1 MTVANAIRTTMLKD
15 YDKIILIVV
24 AVASLMLGFYNT
36 WAIQNP
42 PDSSDLV
49 SKGNQYFALGE
60 YRKAINF
67 YEKALKLHGSYGN
80 ALKYKGL
87 ALFNLG
93 LNNDSMSVKIN
104 SDSPYDSP
112 YVYATNLI
120 EYYNSSHMQPDAT
133 RKAYFESS
141 YQYLKDAS
149 YNNPADLESLLFGA
163 IAGLYLSPSPSYDP
177 IKDFDRTLRAVE
189 DMPYM
194 QKSLQVRMIKSGA
207 WLGKGVAYR
216 MMGDT
221 EEAEKC
227 FKIATTLSQ
236 KQVTG

>member
-1 MTVANAIRTTMLKD
+1 MLKD
-15 YDKIILIVV
+15 FDKTIPIVV
-24 AVASLMLGFYNT
+24 AVASLLLGLYNT

-49 SKGNQYFALGE
+49 SKGNQYFTLGE

-67 YEKALKLHGSYGN
+67 YEKALRLHGSYGN

-104 SDSPYDSP
+104 SASPYDSP
-112 YVYATNLI
+112 CVYAQNLI
-120 EYYNSSHMQPDAT
+120 EYYNNSSMQPDGT
-133 RKAYFESS
+133 QRAYFESS

-149 YNNPADLESLLFGA
+149 YNNPADLEALLFGG
-163 IAGLYLSPSPSYDP
+163 ISSLYLSPSPSYDP

-194 QKSLQVRMIKSGA
+194 QKSLQVRTVKSEA
-207 WLGKGVAYR
+207 WHGKGVAYR
-216 MMGDT
+216 MMGDS

-227 FKIATTLSQ
+227 FKIAMTLSQ
-236 KQVTG
+236 KQATG

>member
-1 MTVANAIRTTMLKD
+1 MLKE
-15 YDKIILIVV
+15 YDKIIPIIV
-24 AVASLMLGFYNT
+24 AVASLLLGFYNT

-49 SKGNQYFALGE
+49 SKGNQFFALGE

-67 YEKALKLHGSYGN
+67 YEKALRLHGSFGN

-93 LNNDSMSVKIN
+93 LNNDSLSIKIS

-112 YVYATNLI
+112 CFYASTLI
-120 EYYNSSHMQPDAT
+120 EYYNNSHMQPDAI
-133 RKAYFESS
+133 RKAYFESG

-149 YNNPADLESLLFGA
+149 YNNPADLESLLFSA

-189 DMPYM
+189 DMAYM
-194 QKSLQVRMIKSGA
+194 QKSLQVRTVKSEA
-207 WLGKGVAYR
+207 WHGKSVAHR
-216 MMGDT
+216 LMGDA

-227 FKIATTLSQ
+227 LKIATTLSQ
-236 KQVTG
+236 KQAK